1 MAVQKNARSRIRRI
15 AVFGLCIRQLFSFPR
30 RNQWRG
36 IPLVM
41 GLPDGLDGR
50 NSALRAAEDESE
62 DATRA
67 STLGAGA
74 RLVLALGRRTDVA
87 GRDSPRQTSGR
98 RSTRGGARTAG

>member
-1 MAVQKNARSRIRRI
+1 
-15 AVFGLCIRQLFSFPR
+15 VFGFCIPQLFSFPR

-50 NSALRAAEDESE
+50 NSAFRGAEDE
-62 DATRA
+62 DGIAIRAATP
-67 STLGAGA
+67 GAGA

-87 GRDSPRQTSGR
+87 GRDSPRQTSGW
-98 RSTRGGARTAG
+98 RSTRGGAQTAG